1 MLRVRSDRLW
11 GARLLVLS
19 CALVAASL
27 AAVSSAPVAGA
38 ASSPPPQGS
47 AQFVCAPFFG
57 SNRGDG
63 VSKTVSVD
71 GQPVL
76 DGGEVRQ
83 GATVDVEL
91 RWDPSR
97 FTNQGPVLVADCVET
112 DRQGLLAL
120 VNPWLEL
127 PELERS
133 VVPLDPASVAA
144 GRWSTSYRVPA
155 TFGRRRICDNGRVG
169 GVSPSGPLVIHSDRI
184 CLRVVAGPTPVVPEF
199 PAPALALGVGAVAA
213 AWGLVRL
220 RRRPAMA

>member
-1 MLRVRSDRLW
+1 MLRLRSGW
-11 GARLLVLS
+11 HWCSRLLVLS
-19 CALVAASL
+19 CALALGSV

-63 VSKTVSVD
+63 VSKTVSID

-83 GATVDVEL
+83 GAVVDVEL

-112 DRQGLLAL
+112 DREGLLAL
-120 VNPWLEL
+120 LNPWLEL

-144 GRWSTSYRVPA
+144 GRWTTSYRVPP

-169 GVSPSGPLVIHSDRI
+169 GLTASGPLVIHSDRV
-184 CLRVVAGPTPVVPEF
+184 CLRVTAGPTPVVPEF
-199 PAPALALGVGAVAA
+199 PVPALALGVGAVAVG
-213 AWGLVRL
+213 WGLVRL
-220 RRRPAMA
+220 RRRSAVA